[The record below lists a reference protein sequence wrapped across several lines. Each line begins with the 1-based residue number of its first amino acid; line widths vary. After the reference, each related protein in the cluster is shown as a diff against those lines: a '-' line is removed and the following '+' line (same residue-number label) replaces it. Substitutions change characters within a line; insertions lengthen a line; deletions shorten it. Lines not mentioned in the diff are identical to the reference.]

1 MTNGGSALA
10 RPGYGGPGSGPAV
23 STTAPLRR
31 CPAHGE
37 PDGNM
42 TNSID
47 DLFCDFVRTR
57 TPALLRTAFLLTG
70 DRHLAEDLVQDALAR
85 THRGRHRLD
94 DPGHFEAY
102 TRTAMYHQHVSWWRR
117 RKVVESMPGEL
128 ADVAQPGS
136 DHAHSTDL
144 KLALH
149 QALAQLT
156 RRQRAVLVLRFFEDR
171 SEAEA
176 AELLHCSVGTI
187 KSQTS
192 KALARLREM
201 APDLL
206 AAVMEEA

>member
-1 MTNGGSALA
+1 MS
-10 RPGYGGPGSGPAV
+10 
-23 STTAPLRR
+23 
-31 CPAHGE
+31 
-37 PDGNM
+37 
-42 TNSID
+42 NSID
-47 DLFCDFVRTR
+47 DLFCEFVRAR
-57 TPALLRTAFLLTG
+57 SPALLRTAFLLTG

-117 RKVVESMPGEL
+117 RKVAESLPGEL
-128 ADVAQPGS
+128 TDVVQPGS
-136 DHAHSTDL
+136 DHARRTDL

-192 KALARLREM
+192 KALARMREL

-206 AAVMEEA
+206 SAVMEEA

>member
-1 MTNGGSALA
+1 MS
-10 RPGYGGPGSGPAV
+10 
-23 STTAPLRR
+23 
-31 CPAHGE
+31 
-37 PDGNM
+37 
-42 TNSID
+42 NSID
-47 DLFCDFVRTR
+47 DLFCEFVRTR
-57 TPALLRTAFLLTG
+57 SPALLRTAFLLTG

-117 RKVVESMPGEL
+117 RKVTETLPGEL

-136 DHAHSTDL
+136 DHARRTDL
-144 KLALH
+144 KLALYE
-149 QALAQLT
+149 ALAQLT
-156 RRQRAVLVLRFFEDR
+156 PRQRAVLVLRFFEDR

-176 AELLHCSVGTI
+176 ADLLHCSVGTI

-192 KALARLREM
+192 KALARMRAG

-206 AAVMEEA
+206 SAAMEEA

>member
-1 MTNGGSALA
+1 MS
-10 RPGYGGPGSGPAV
+10 
-23 STTAPLRR
+23 
-31 CPAHGE
+31 
-37 PDGNM
+37 
-42 TNSID
+42 NSID
-47 DLFCDFVRTR
+47 DLFCEFVRTR
-57 TPALLRTAFLLTG
+57 SPALLRTAFLLTG

-117 RKVVESMPGEL
+117 RRITETMPGEL
-128 ADVAQPGS
+128 ADIVQPDS
-136 DHAHSTDL
+136 DHARRTDL

-149 QALAQLT
+149 EVLARLT

-176 AELLHCSVGTI
+176 AELLQCSVGTI

-192 KALARLREM
+192 KALARIREM

-206 AAVMEEA
+206 SAMMEEA